1 MYCFN
6 GTAPPNPQLVSMIW
20 RSISTSIGFAL
31 RARRL
36 PTGHQS
42 SRCTPWILEFQGV
55 FFSLENI
62 IGKSLEH
69 HWKITGFHWKIHSSS
84 IHGMCWWEP
93 GDPTDPCWATAPF
106 QDLSLDDPSSWGMPL
121 GMPLGMP
128 KKPEKMDGS
137 GEKQTDSDGS
147 WRVDLDAEKIIE
159 TPQTRPWRLD
169 DTADCCLWKQ
179 KGIKHTV

>member
-1 MYCFN
+1 MGLQHPILNLSLWSDGQFPRLLDSHW
-6 GTAPPNPQLVSMIW
+6 GPDGFPLAIKAQDVPPEYW
-20 RSISTSIGFAL
+20 
-31 RARRL
+31 
-36 PTGHQS
+36 S
-42 SRCTPWILEFQGV
+42 SRA